1 MSLLNKIFL
10 FSFLPFIA
18 LPQIIQS
25 FEVSGNKNFSKS
37 QILSFSE
44 VNNGYKYYKGIE
56 DSIKI
61 RLSRNFAALGYFNS
75 TFELKK
81 DLTDDSSKVNLF
93 LKIKE
98 GDPTYLKNIVFDNA
112 GSIDTTNILPSF
124 SFLEGQ
130 IFNKFKIEDNINE
143 ALRFYE
149 NNGYPFA
156 KVIISSVHVYY
167 DSVKEESLCDI
178 IFRIEKS
185 VLNRIDKIQISGNTK
200 TKDNVIIRE
209 IRLRTGG
216 YYSQQ
221 KIEELPGRLNRLRFF
236 DPVPVPAFYINSK
249 NEGVLLITVK
259 EKETNNFDGILG
271 YVPGTRVGEKG
282 YLTGL
287 VNVNLRNLFGT
298 GRTASIR
305 WQQANRLTQE
315 MELRYLEPWILGF
328 PFNISGTFFQRKQ
341 DTSYVQRKYEGSLEF
356 LAAEDLSALFS
367 IAAENVIPTFDTLNR
382 FTVFNSSAFTTGVSL
397 KYDNRDDPYAPT
409 TGLLF
414 STGYSFSRKKIY
426 GPEQFITSTTNTNL
440 NFQRISLDFNIFH
453 EIFKRHIAALGVHG
467 RELKGSSFEESD
479 LFRLGGTSSLRGYRE
494 NQFLGNRI
502 LWTNLEYRFLLA
514 RRSYAFIFYDTGYY
528 LRDADVTK
536 GVLKLEEFKM
546 GYGFGLS
553 IETGLGVLGV
563 SFALAKGDSFS
574 DGKIHFGIVNEF

>member
-453 EIFKRHIAALGVHG
+453 EIFRRHIAALGVHG